1 MASVLNTLVMV
12 ALAGTLAVLIAGIFA
27 MARGGEFNRKWGNL
41 LMRARVASQGLAILL
56 LFAGVFAMARG
67 GEFNRKWGNKL
78 MRARVAT
85 QGLAI
90 LLLLALF
97 LLNRGWGG

>member
-1 MASVLNTLVMV
+1 MTTILNTLVV
-12 ALAGTLAVLIAGIFA
+12 IALAGTLAV
-27 MARGGEFNRKWGNL
+27 
-41 LMRARVASQGLAILL
+41 

-78 MRARVAT
+78 MRARVVT

-97 LLNRGWGG
+97 LLNRGWGD

>member
-1 MASVLNTLVMV
+1 MTTILNTLVV
-12 ALAGTLAVLIAGIFA
+12 IALAGTLV
-27 MARGGEFNRKWGNL
+27 
-41 LMRARVASQGLAILL
+41 V

-78 MRARVAT
+78 MRARVVT

-97 LLNRGWGG
+97 LLNRDWGG

>member
-1 MASVLNTLVMV
+1 MATLLNTLVGI
-12 ALAGTLAVLIAGIFA
+12 ALAVTLAV
-27 MARGGEFNRKWGNL
+27 
-41 LMRARVASQGLAILL
+41 

>member
-1 MASVLNTLVMV
+1 MTTILNMLVV
-12 ALAGTLAVLIAGIFA
+12 GALAVTLAVLFAGI
-27 MARGGEFNRKWGNL
+27 
-41 LMRARVASQGLAILL
+41 
-56 LFAGVFAMARG
+56 FAMARG

-97 LLNRGWGG
+97 LLNRG